1 MGLFMQSEN
10 TQLIS
15 EQLARFVVWT
25 KFEDIPEE
33 LVIKAQRHILDSVG
47 AGIAGAVSP
56 ETRLLNKVFAICG
69 EANGNVPLWGK
80 GIKVS
85 ARNAALSN
93 GVSSHTFELDD
104 TNGCDHSGAVVVPAA
119 FAALSLCDRPI
130 DGKEFIVAV
139 TLGYDLARRA
149 LESCGAYEPHNGA
162 GWHST
167 GTCGIFGAA
176 AAVGRLLGLDV
187 EKMQAALGIATS
199 FAAGQWSFVHDG
211 AQNKRLH
218 VGNAAHGG
226 LLACLLAREGFT
238 GPKMAFEQVWGG
250 FSKTFAP
257 TTQDPDAWL
266 RDLGKNWK
274 LGRVSIK
281 PHASCRSSHS
291 SIDAVNIIMDAHQL
305 SPADI
310 EKIHIRINPFVHGM
324 CGGRKLDPMPA
335 AQMSIAYGIA
345 ARLVFGGANLT
356 AYTRTNRHDPRIRQ
370 AMDLVEF
377 EIDKSQKDED
387 EPFVTVIT
395 RDGHSY
401 TERVEFPLGAPQN
414 PVSDEALMSK
424 YRDIAGMVFPSE
436 VVEEIAQFLLH
447 LKDQPSLDPVVKL
460 LGSKPT
466 TTAQFDI

>member
-1 MGLFMQSEN
+1 MPTEDKK
-10 TQLIS
+10 LIS

-33 LVIKAQRHILDSVG
+33 LVVKAQRHILDSVG

-56 ETRLLNKVFAICG
+56 ETRLLGKVFSLCG
-69 EANGNVPLWGK
+69 ENGGDVPLWGK
-80 GIKVS
+80 GIKAS

-119 FAALSLCDRPI
+119 FAALSLADHPI

-139 TLGYDLARRA
+139 VLGYDLARRA

-167 GTCGIFGAA
+167 GTCGVFGAA
-176 AAVGRLLGLDV
+176 AAVGRIIGLDV

-199 FAAGQWSFVHDG
+199 FSAGQWSFVHDG

-238 GPKMAFEQVWGG
+238 GPKYAFEQVWGG

-257 TTQDPDAWL
+257 NSQDPDAWL

-291 SIDAVNIIMDAHQL
+291 SLDAVNLIMAAHDL
-305 SPADI
+305 KPEDI
-310 EKIHIRINPFVHGM
+310 EKIHIKINPFVHGM

-356 AYTRTNRHDPRIRQ
+356 AYTRTNRHDPRIRH
-370 AMDLVEF
+370 AMDKVEF
-377 EIDKSQKDED
+377 EIDPTQKDED

-395 RDGHSY
+395 TKGESY

-424 YRDIAGMVFPSE
+424 YRDIAGMVFSSD
-436 VVEEIAQFLLH
+436 VVEEIADFLLH
-447 LKDQPSLDPVVKL
+447 LREKDSLDPVVKL
-460 LGSKPT
+460 LGSKPIT
-466 TTAQFDI
+466 TTTFDI

>member
-1 MGLFMQSEN
+1 MPQDN
-10 TQLIS
+10 QLIS

-25 KFEDIPEE
+25 KFEDIPPE
-33 LVIKAQRHILDSVG
+33 LVLKAQRHILDSVG

-56 ETRLLNKVFAICG
+56 ETKLLNKVFTICG
-69 EANGNVPLWGK
+69 ETAGNVPLWGK
-80 GIKVS
+80 GIKSS
-85 ARNAALSN
+85 ARNAALNN
-93 GVSSHTFELDD
+93 GVSAHTFELDD

-119 FAALSLCDRPI
+119 FAALSLCNRPI

-139 TLGYDLARRA
+139 VLGYDLARRA

-167 GTCGIFGAA
+167 GTCGVFGAA
-176 AAVGRLLGLDV
+176 AAVGRLIGLDV
-187 EKMQAALGIATS
+187 ERMQAALGIATS
-199 FAAGQWSFVHDG
+199 FSAGQWSFVHDG

-218 VGNAAHGG
+218 VGNATHGG

-238 GPKMAFEQVWGG
+238 GPKMAFEEVWGG

-257 TTQDPDAWL
+257 TTQDPEAWL

-274 LGRVSIK
+274 LGRCSIK

-291 SIDAVNIIMDAHQL
+291 SVDAVNIIMAAHNLQP
-305 SPADI
+305 SDI
-310 EKIHIRINPFVHGM
+310 AKVHIKINPFVHGM

-356 AYTRTNRHDPRIRQ
+356 AYTRTNRHDSRIRQ
-370 AMDLVEF
+370 AMDKVEF
-377 EIDKSQKDED
+377 EIDPTQKDED
-387 EPFVTVIT
+387 EPFVTVVT
-395 RDGHSY
+395 TKGEEY
-401 TERVEFPLGAPQN
+401 TERVLYPLGAPQN
-414 PVSDEALMSK
+414 PVSDEALLNK
-424 YRDIAGMVFPSE
+424 YRDIAGMVFSEE
-436 VVEEIAQFLLH
+436 VVEGIADFLLD
-447 LKDQPSLDPVVKL
+447 LQNKESLDPVVKL
-460 LGSKPT
+460 LGSKPI